1 MRKFNIASLI
11 LAGLLA
17 FAPAAFARGGG
28 GGGHGGGG
36 HFGGGGHLGAGH
48 AVAGHYGGFHGGY
61 WRGGHWYAGG
71 PWWGDGAG
79 IYDYDYDDDYYP
91 DTQTLPTY
99 TNVVVVV
106 QQELAKLGYYH
117 GPIDGIVGPE
127 TEKAISWFQSVDKIT
142 VTGAI
147 NGQTLKALQIS

>member
-1 MRKFNIASLI
+1 L
-11 LAGLLA
+11 
-17 FAPAAFARGGG
+17 
-28 GGGHGGGG
+28 
-36 HFGGGGHLGAGH
+36 
-48 AVAGHYGGFHGGY
+48 V
-61 WRGGHWYAGG
+61 GG
-71 PWWGDGAG
+71 PWWWGDGAG
-79 IYDYDYDDDYYP
+79 IYDYDYDDGYYP
-91 DTQTLPTY
+91 DTETLPTY
-99 TNVVVVV
+99 TNVVVAV